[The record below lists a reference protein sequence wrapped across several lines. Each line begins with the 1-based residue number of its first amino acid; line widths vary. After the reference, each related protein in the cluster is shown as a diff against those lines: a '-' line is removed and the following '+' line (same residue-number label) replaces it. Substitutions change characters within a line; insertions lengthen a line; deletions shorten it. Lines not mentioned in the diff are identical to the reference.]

1 MDEAA
6 LRRAVEAR
14 VARDF
19 QTLNPAAQQRYRA
32 ALRAQ
37 MRAVRH
43 DAPAEP
49 GSAYGGS
56 GIALLAVATV
66 ALVAVAIGVIGAMV
80 LGLVALAVIAG
91 SRSEDAAADPVAG
104 GPGALAAERVME
116 MHLAAMAQS
125 RRAYYLDESAAGA
138 ARPQRS
144 RRVV

>member
-19 QTLNPAAQQRYRA
+19 QTLTPAAQERYRA

-37 MRAVRH
+37 MRAAPCG
-43 DAPAEP
+43 APADP
-49 GSAYGGS
+49 STAAGGL

-66 ALVAVAIGVIGAMV
+66 ALVAVALGVVAAAVLGVVGLAVMAGARREEGAAATPISGAPGAM
-80 LGLVALAVIAG
+80 A
-91 SRSEDAAADPVAG
+91 S
-104 GPGALAAERVME
+104 ERVMA

-138 ARPQRS
+138 QQS